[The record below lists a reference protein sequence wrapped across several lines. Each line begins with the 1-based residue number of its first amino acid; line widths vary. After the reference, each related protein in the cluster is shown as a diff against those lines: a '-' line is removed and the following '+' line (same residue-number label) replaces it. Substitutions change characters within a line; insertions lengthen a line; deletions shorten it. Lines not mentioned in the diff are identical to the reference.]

1 MAGAS
6 ARGSMPSSSAPS
18 TWSSPKWFGGVEIV
32 GQLGAGGMGTVY
44 LGRDPVRAR
53 LVAVKLL
60 AEPAAGN
67 QHARER
73 FAVEATALARIHH
86 ANVVAELG
94 AGEAGGQPYL
104 IHELVAGPRLD
115 ELERPAPWPCVLRV
129 GVGLAR
135 AVAAVHAAGVLHRD
149 IKPSNVMLSDGGA
162 VKLIDFGL
170 AKLQDGGRRRWRAS
184 TAAAVAAV
192 RVGPGSSDR
201 TLTGAGGVVGTPRY
215 LAPEMWVGAPASV
228 RTDLYAM
235 GLVLYLLL
243 DGELPHGG
251 LRGKA
256 LVSAVRFRDLPRLT
270 WRLPD
275 VPRELCEVIDAC
287 VERDPDQRPTSADE
301 IVDALETLAAARATA
316 VADARPMVRRAMP
329 PVRGAVAPVT
339 DATRPLPFRSGRA
352 RATTAA

>member
-1 MAGAS
+1 MS
-6 ARGSMPSSSAPS
+6 PSSAPS

-44 LGRDPVRAR
+44 LGRDPVRSR

-60 AEPAAGN
+60 AEPATGN
-67 QHARER
+67 RHARER

-94 AGEAGGQPYL
+94 SGEAGGQPYL

-170 AKLQDGGRRRWRAS
+170 AKLHDAGPRRRPRAT

-192 RVGPGSSDR
+192 QVGPGSSDR
-201 TLTGAGGVVGTPRY
+201 TLTGAGSVVGTPRY
-215 LAPEMWVGAPASV
+215 LAPEMWAGAPASV

-251 LRGKA
+251 LRGKDLA
-256 LVSAVRFRDLPRLT
+256 SAVRFRDLPRLT
-270 WRLPD
+270 GRLPE

-287 VERDPDQRPTSADE
+287 VERDPDRRPASADE
-301 IVDALETLAAARATA
+301 VVDALETLAAARATA
-316 VADARPMVRRAMP
+316 VADARPMVRRPAP
-329 PVRGAVAPVT
+329 TVRGAAADVAVT